1 MTAVAAP
8 VVSRADALRV
18 WARIALQSFGGPAG
32 QIAVVHRIVVDEKR
46 WLGEEQFVHALS
58 YCMLLPGP
66 EAQQLVTYVGWML
79 HGVRGGLVAGLLFIL
94 PGFVT
99 ILALSLLYA
108 SYHEVGLVAAIFYG
122 VKPAVV
128 VVVIEA
134 ILRLRKRALD
144 GRLSTMLALGA
155 FVAIF
160 AFAVPFPVIILAA
173 AIIGALAIRADTSAS
188 ALAPAAVA
196 PPSSLAALRTAAWW
210 LVIWLVP
217 LALIRLTLGTD
228 HVLAREGAFF
238 SQTAVLTF
246 GGAYSVLTFVAQ
258 RAVDTFHWLTPKEML
273 DGLGMAETT
282 PGPLIQVVQFV
293 GFMGAWRNA
302 GAWSPLVAGVAGSI
316 VTAWATFAPCFL
328 FIFVGAPYVEY
339 LRQNRRLSAALRGI
353 TAAVVGVVGN
363 LALWFSLHTLFGAL
377 RTVQLGA
384 ASLLVPVAN
393 SLDWR
398 AATITLVA
406 ALAMFSW
413 KVGML
418 PTLLGAAIAGVLL
431 RGVS

>member
-1 MTAVAAP
+1 MAAMADP
-8 VVSRADALRV
+8 VVSRADALRAWV
-18 WARIALQSFGGPAG
+18 RIALQSFGGP
-32 QIAVVHRIVVDEKR
+32 
-46 WLGEEQFVHALS
+46 
-58 YCMLLPGP
+58 
-66 EAQQLVTYVGWML
+66 
-79 HGVRGGLVAGLLFIL
+79 IL
-94 PGFVT
+94 PGIVS

-108 SYHEVGLVAAIFYG
+108 GYHDIALVAAIFYG

-128 VVVIEA
+128 VVVFEA

-144 GRLSTMLALGA
+144 GRLSAVLALGA

-160 AFAVPFPVIILAA
+160 AFARPFPIIILAA
-173 AIIGALAIRADTSAS
+173 AIVGALAMRDDRAPTT
-188 ALAPAAVA
+188 AANVPVA
-196 PPSSLAALRTAAWW
+196 PSSLATLRSAGLWAA
-210 LVIWLVP
+210 IWLVP
-217 LALIRLTLGTD
+217 LALVRVALGAD

-258 RAVDTFHWLTPKEML
+258 RAVATFHWLTPSEML

-302 GAWSPLVAGVAGSI
+302 GALSPLVAGVLGSI
-316 VTAWATFAPCFL
+316 VTTWATFAPCFL

-339 LRQNRRLSAALRGI
+339 VRQNKRLSAALRGI
-353 TAAVVGVVGN
+353 TSAVVGVVAN

-377 RTVQLGA
+377 RTMQIGA
-384 ASLLVPVAN
+384 ASLLIPVAN

-398 AATITLVA
+398 AASITLVA
-406 ALAMFSW
+406 ALAMFRW
-413 KVGML
+413 RVGMF

-431 RGVS
+431 RGLS

>member
-1 MTAVAAP
+1 MEAAAGP

-18 WARIALQSFGGPAG
+18 WVRIASQSFGGPAG

-66 EAQQLVTYVGWML
+66 EAQQLVTYVGWRL

-94 PGFVT
+94 PGFVS

-108 SYHEVGLVAAIFYG
+108 GYHEAGLVDAIFYG

-128 VVVIEA
+128 VVVVEA
-134 ILRLRKRALD
+134 ILRLRNRALH
-144 GRLSTMLALGA
+144 GRLSVTLALGA

-160 AFAVPFPVIILAA
+160 AFAIPFPIIILAA
-173 AIIGALAIRADTSAS
+173 AIIGALAMRDDAAPTSVAR
-188 ALAPAAVA
+188 AAVA
-196 PPSSLAALRTAAWW
+196 PSSLATLQTAALW
-210 LVIWLVP
+210 LAVWLVP
-217 LALIRLTLGTD
+217 LLLIRITLGAD
-228 HVLAREGAFF
+228 HVLTREGVFF
-238 SQTAVLTF
+238 SQTAAVTF

-258 RAVDTFHWLTPKEML
+258 RAVETFHWLTPKEML

-302 GAWSPLVAGVAGSI
+302 GAMSPPLAGVLGSI
-316 VTAWATFAPCFL
+316 VTTWATFAPCFL

-339 LRQNRRLSAALRGI
+339 VRQNRRLSAALRGI
-353 TAAVVGVVGN
+353 TAAVVGVVAN

-377 RTVQLGA
+377 RTMKIGT
-384 ASLLVPVAN
+384 ASLLVPVAD

-398 AATITLVA
+398 AASITLVA
-406 ALAMFSW
+406 ALAMFRW
-413 KVGML
+413 KLGML

-431 RGVS
+431 RGLS